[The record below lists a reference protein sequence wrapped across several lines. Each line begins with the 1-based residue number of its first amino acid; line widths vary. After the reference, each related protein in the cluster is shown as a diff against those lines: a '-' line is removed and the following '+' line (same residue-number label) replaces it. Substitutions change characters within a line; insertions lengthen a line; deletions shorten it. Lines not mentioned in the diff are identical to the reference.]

1 MASETSVTRTSFTAY
16 FELIADGKS
25 FALGQ
30 VARDFVILRSPC
42 IVAAGPA
49 ELIVRYD
56 DQPEIHRQI
65 EIIGPDPTHPDRIS
79 IRRS

>member
-16 FELIADGKS
+16 FELITDGKS
-25 FALGQ
+25 F
-30 VARDFVILRSPC
+30 ILRSPGT
-42 IVAAGPA
+42 IPAGPA
-49 ELIVRYD
+49 VLIVRYD

-65 EIIGPDPTHPDRIS
+65 EVIGPDPVHAERIS